1 MRRRVCYVPA
11 GLLRETLPE
20 EDNGGFGASIAPA
33 TENASPHR
41 RATQIDHERRDLIMK
56 EWNCPR
62 TPDSRFGPDCRTRH
76 REGDGL
82 KPLASWA
89 ATALAHEARQRLIGS
104 Y

>member
-1 MRRRVCYVPA
+1 MHHPTA
-11 GLLRETLPE
+11 GQRKLIMK
-20 EDNGGFGASIAPA
+20 DA
-33 TENASPHR
+33 T
-41 RATQIDHERRDLIMK
+41 LIMK

-89 ATALAHEARQRLIGS
+89 ATALAHEARQRRIGS